1 MPMLFRGA
9 ASLAL
14 VVSSMVVSVGAWAVP
29 MSNSIVIGTHTVLG
43 VVAPGTLAPV
53 PSSASSIAAALTG
66 NAADPTGNI
75 ELSKFGGPVTTLSG
89 DIAGNPITLSSLVLS
104 DWTAGSNAL
113 AMQYIQDA
121 AMAAFGFNLN
131 TGDLATALSSFFT
144 LDILP
149 GAGVLNP
156 WQLVSDPNISYVNGD
171 SSGGV
176 SIGLAGLLDATSF
189 LQGIAGSLAVVPPG
203 SQASEVVKVTYNGMT
218 DYLYGFSATPSGYH
232 LVGTAGPTTP
242 FTGNYE
248 VKAVPEPAALWLFGI
263 GLAGLLASRRR
274 RYYQ

>member
-1 MPMLFRGA
+1 MLMLFRST

-14 VVSSMVVSVGAWAVP
+14 VVSSMTVSVGAWAVP
-29 MSNSIVIGTHTVLG
+29 IANPVVTGVHTVFG
-43 VVAPGTLAPV
+43 VSAPGILTPGV
-53 PSSASSIAAALTG
+53 GSIATALTG
-66 NAADPTGNI
+66 NAADPTGNV

-89 DIAGNPITLSSLVLS
+89 DISGNPITLSSLDLS

-113 AMQYIQDA
+113 ATQYIQDA
-121 AMAAFGFNLN
+121 AMAAFGFNLIA
-131 TGDLATALSSFFT
+131 GDLATALSSFFT

-149 GAGVLNP
+149 GAGILNP
-156 WQLVSDPNISYVNGD
+156 WQLVSDPNISYVDGN
-171 SSGGV
+171 SGGV
-176 SIGLAGLLDATSF
+176 SIGLAGLLDATLF
-189 LQGIAGSLAVVPPG
+189 LQGIAGSLAIVPPG
-203 SQASEVVKVTYNGMT
+203 SQASEVVKVTYNGIT

-232 LVGTAGPTTP
+232 IVGTTGSTAP

-274 RYYQ
+274 CYQ